1 MPSNGAVK
9 GNKRLTS
16 GSSEFNAMEFL
27 IRNTILGLVNTAI
40 PVIVTAVDAGG
51 AGAATGYVTVKPLVC
66 QVDGFGETLDPAELF
81 RVPYAR
87 VQGGIAALVIDPVVG
102 DVGLAVF
109 AKSDCSNVAQ
119 MQSKPV
125 QPGSFRKFSMSD
137 GFYFGGF
144 LNRAP
149 SVYIE
154 ADQTNIVIHAV
165 SDVTIQAPSKV
176 RIESPLIEV
185 TGQIVQTGEQS
196 SAGSSFLNGFTNTGG
211 SITSNGVVLETH
223 VHPGDSGGV
232 TGPPNT

>member
-1 MPSNGAVK
+1 MASNGPVK
-9 GNKRLTS
+9 GNKRATS
-16 GSSEFNAMEFL
+16 GSTNFNAMEFL

-51 AGAATGYVTVKPLVC
+51 SGAPTGYVTVKPLVC
-66 QVDGFGETLDPAELF
+66 QVDGFGETLEPAELF

-87 VQGGIAALVIDPVVG
+87 VQGGVAALVIDPVPG
-102 DVGLAVF
+102 DIGLAVF

-149 SVYIE
+149 QVYVE
-154 ADQTNIVIHAV
+154 VKQDAIVINAQT
-165 SDVTIQAPSKV
+165 DVTINAPSKI
-176 RIESPLIEV
+176 RLNTPLVEIA
-185 TGQIVQTGEQS
+185 GQIVQTGE
-196 SAGSSFLNGFTNTGG
+196 SATGATTRGGLTNTGG

-223 VHPGDSGGV
+223 VHGGVQPGDGN
-232 TGPPNT
+232 TGQPA

>member
-87 VQGGIAALVIDPVVG
+87 VQGGIAALVIDPVPG
-102 DVGLAVF
+102 DIGLAVF
-109 AKSDCSNVAQ
+109 AKSDCSGVAQ

-137 GFYFGGF
+137 GFYLGGF

-154 ADQTNIVIHAV
+154 VKQDQSIVITA
-165 SDVTIQAPSKV
+165 
-176 RIESPLIEV
+176 
-185 TGQIVQTGEQS
+185 
-196 SAGSSFLNGFTNTGG
+196 
-211 SITSNGVVLETH
+211 
-223 VHPGDSGGV
+223 SGGV
-232 TGPPNT
+232 TVNAPTVTVPSGDVIASGISLNSHTHTCPDGETSGPH

>member
-1 MPSNGAVK
+1 MANNGPVK
-9 GNKRLTS
+9 GNKRATS
-16 GSSEFNAMEFL
+16 GSTQFNAMEFL

-40 PVIVTAVDAGG
+40 PVIVTSVDAGG
-51 AGAATGYVTVKPLVC
+51 SGAPTGYVTVKPLVC

-87 VQGGIAALVIDPVVG
+87 VQGGVAALVIDPVVG

-119 MQSKPV
+119 MQNKPV

-154 ADQTNIVIHAV
+154 VKQDQSIVITA
-165 SDVTIQAPSKV
+165 
-176 RIESPLIEV
+176 
-185 TGQIVQTGEQS
+185 
-196 SAGSSFLNGFTNTGG
+196 
-211 SITSNGVVLETH
+211 
-223 VHPGDSGGV
+223 SGGV
-232 TGPPNT
+232 TVNAPTVMVPSGDVIASGKSLVNHTHMGVHGETSPPL

>member
-1 MPSNGAVK
+1 MAHSEAVK

-16 GSSEFNAMEFL
+16 GSSEYNAQEFH
-27 IRNTILGLVNTAI
+27 IRNVILGMVNTAI
-40 PVIVTAVDAGG
+40 PVVVTAVDAGG
-51 AGAATGYVTVKPLVC
+51 ASEPTGYVTVKPLVC

-102 DVGLAVF
+102 DIGLAVF

-149 SVYIE
+149 SVYVE
-154 ADQTNIVIHAV
+154 VKQDQSIVITAASGVTVNAPTVTVPSGDVIASGV
-165 SDVTIQAPSKV
+165 SLVNHT
-176 RIESPLIEV
+176 
-185 TGQIVQTGEQS
+185 
-196 SAGSSFLNGFTNTGG
+196 
-211 SITSNGVVLETH
+211 
-223 VHPGDSGGV
+223 HPGDSGGN
-232 TGPPNT
+232 TGPPN

>member
-51 AGAATGYVTVKPLVC
+51 SGAPTGYVTVKPLVC

-87 VQGGIAALVIDPVVG
+87 VQGGVAALVIDPVPG
-102 DVGLAVF
+102 DIGLAVF
-109 AKSDCSNVAQ
+109 AKSDCSGVAQ

-137 GFYFGGF
+137 GFYLGGF

-149 SVYIE
+149 SVYVE
-154 ADQTNIVIHAV
+154 VKQDQSIVITAA
-165 SDVTIQAPSKV
+165 S
-176 RIESPLIEV
+176 
-185 TGQIVQTGEQS
+185 
-196 SAGSSFLNGFTNTGG
+196 
-211 SITSNGVVLETH
+211 
-223 VHPGDSGGV
+223 GV
-232 TGPPNT
+232 TVNAPTVTVPNGDVIASGKSLVNHTHMGVHGETSPPL

>member
-1 MPSNGAVK
+1 MASNGPVK
-9 GNKRLTS
+9 GNKRATS
-16 GSSEFNAMEFL
+16 GSTQYNAMEFL

-51 AGAATGYVTVKPLVC
+51 ASEPTGYVTVKPLVC

-87 VQGGIAALVIDPVVG
+87 VQGGVAALVIDPVPG
-102 DVGLAVF
+102 DIGLAVF
-109 AKSDCSNVAQ
+109 AKSDCSGVAQ

-149 SVYIE
+149 KVYVE
-154 ADQTNIVIHAV
+154 VKQDQSIVITASSGV
-165 SDVTIQAPSKV
+165 TVNAPTVTVPSGDVIASGISLVHHVHGGVQSGGGN
-176 RIESPLIEV
+176 
-185 TGQIVQTGEQS
+185 TGQPV
-196 SAGSSFLNGFTNTGG
+196 
-211 SITSNGVVLETH
+211 
-223 VHPGDSGGV
+223 
-232 TGPPNT
+232 

>member
-1 MPSNGAVK
+1 MANNGPVK
-9 GNKRLTS
+9 GNKRATS
-16 GSSEFNAMEFL
+16 GSTNFNAMEFM

-51 AGAATGYVTVKPLVC
+51 SGAPTGYVTVKPLVC

-102 DVGLAVF
+102 DIGLAVF

-154 ADQTNIVIHAV
+154 VKQDQSIVITA
-165 SDVTIQAPSKV
+165 
-176 RIESPLIEV
+176 
-185 TGQIVQTGEQS
+185 
-196 SAGSSFLNGFTNTGG
+196 
-211 SITSNGVVLETH
+211 
-223 VHPGDSGGV
+223 SGGV
-232 TGPPNT
+232 TVNAPTVTVPSGDVIASGKSLVNHTHMGVHGETSPPL

>member
-144 LNRAP
+144 LNSAP

-154 ADQTNIVIHAV
+154 VKQDQSIVITASGGV
-165 SDVTIQAPSKV
+165 TVNAPTVTVPSGDVIASGISLV
-176 RIESPLIEV
+176 HH
-185 TGQIVQTGEQS
+185 
-196 SAGSSFLNGFTNTGG
+196 
-211 SITSNGVVLETH
+211 TH
-223 VHPGDSGGV
+223 TGDSGG
-232 TGPPNT
+232 TTSPPNG

>member
-1 MPSNGAVK
+1 MASNGPVK
-9 GNKRLTS
+9 GNKRATS

-137 GFYFGGF
+137 GFYLGGF

-154 ADQTNIVIHAV
+154 VKQDQSIVITA
-165 SDVTIQAPSKV
+165 
-176 RIESPLIEV
+176 
-185 TGQIVQTGEQS
+185 S
-196 SAGSSFLNGFTNTGG
+196 S
-211 SITSNGVVLETH
+211 
-223 VHPGDSGGV
+223 GV
-232 TGPPNT
+232 TVNAPTVTVPSGDVIASGISLNSHTHTCPDGETSGPH

>member
-66 QVDGFGETLDPAELF
+66 QVDGFGETLEPAELF

-87 VQGGIAALVIDPVVG
+87 VQGGVAALVIDPVVG

-119 MQSKPV
+119 MQDKPV

-137 GFYFGGF
+137 GFYLGGF

-154 ADQTNIVIHAV
+154 VKQDQSIVITASGGV
-165 SDVTIQAPSKV
+165 TVNAPTVMVPSGDVIASGISLV
-176 RIESPLIEV
+176 HH
-185 TGQIVQTGEQS
+185 
-196 SAGSSFLNGFTNTGG
+196 
-211 SITSNGVVLETH
+211 TH
-223 VHPGDSGGV
+223 TGDSGG
-232 TGPPNT
+232 TTSPPNG

>member
-1 MPSNGAVK
+1 MANNGPVK
-9 GNKRLTS
+9 GNKRATS
-16 GSSEFNAMEFL
+16 GSTNFNAMEFM

-51 AGAATGYVTVKPLVC
+51 SGAPTGYVTVKPLVC

-87 VQGGIAALVIDPVVG
+87 VQGGVAALVIDPVPG
-102 DVGLAVF
+102 DIGLAVF

-137 GFYFGGF
+137 GFYLGGF

-154 ADQTNIVIHAV
+154 VKQDQSIVITA
-165 SDVTIQAPSKV
+165 
-176 RIESPLIEV
+176 
-185 TGQIVQTGEQS
+185 
-196 SAGSSFLNGFTNTGG
+196 
-211 SITSNGVVLETH
+211 
-223 VHPGDSGGV
+223 SGGV
-232 TGPPNT
+232 TVNAPTVTVPSGDVIASGKSLVNHTHMGVHGETSPPL

>member
-1 MPSNGAVK
+1 MASNGPVK
-9 GNKRLTS
+9 GNKRATS
-16 GSSEFNAMEFL
+16 GSTQFNAMEFL

-51 AGAATGYVTVKPLVC
+51 SDAPTGYVTVKPLVC

-87 VQGGIAALVIDPVVG
+87 VQGGVAALVIDPVPG
-102 DVGLAVF
+102 DIGLAVF
-109 AKSDCSNVAQ
+109 AKSDCSGVAQ

-149 SVYIE
+149 SVYVE
-154 ADQTNIVIHAV
+154 VKQDQSIVITA
-165 SDVTIQAPSKV
+165 
-176 RIESPLIEV
+176 
-185 TGQIVQTGEQS
+185 S
-196 SAGSSFLNGFTNTGG
+196 S
-211 SITSNGVVLETH
+211 
-223 VHPGDSGGV
+223 GV
-232 TGPPNT
+232 TVNAPTVMVPSGDVIASGISLNSHTHTCPDGETSGPH

>member
-51 AGAATGYVTVKPLVC
+51 ASEPTGYVTVKPLVC

-102 DVGLAVF
+102 DIGLAVF

-137 GFYFGGF
+137 GFYIGGF

-154 ADQTNIVIHAV
+154 VKQDQSIVITAA
-165 SDVTIQAPSKV
+165 SGVTVNAPT
-176 RIESPLIEV
+176 V
-185 TGQIVQTGEQS
+185 TV
-196 SAGSSFLNGFTNTGG
+196 LNGDVIASGKSLVNHTHMGVHG
-211 SITSNGVVLETH
+211 ETS
-223 VHPGDSGGV
+223 
-232 TGPPNT
+232 PPL

>member
-87 VQGGIAALVIDPVVG
+87 VQGGVAALVIDPVVG

-137 GFYFGGF
+137 GFYIGGF

-154 ADQTNIVIHAV
+154 VKQDQSIVITA
-165 SDVTIQAPSKV
+165 A
-176 RIESPLIEV
+176 
-185 TGQIVQTGEQS
+185 
-196 SAGSSFLNGFTNTGG
+196 
-211 SITSNGVVLETH
+211 
-223 VHPGDSGGV
+223 GGV
-232 TGPPNT
+232 TVNAPTVTVPSGDVIASGKSLVNHTHMGVHGETSPPL

>member
-1 MPSNGAVK
+1 MASNGPVK
-9 GNKRLTS
+9 GNKRATS
-16 GSSEFNAMEFL
+16 GSTNFNAMEFL
-27 IRNTILGLVNTAI
+27 IRNVIQGLVNTAI

-51 AGAATGYVTVKPLVC
+51 ASEPTGYVTVKPLVC
-66 QVDGFGETLDPAELF
+66 QVDGFGETLEPAELF

-149 SVYIE
+149 SVYVE
-154 ADQTNIVIHAV
+154 VKQDQSIVITA
-165 SDVTIQAPSKV
+165 
-176 RIESPLIEV
+176 
-185 TGQIVQTGEQS
+185 S
-196 SAGSSFLNGFTNTGG
+196 S
-211 SITSNGVVLETH
+211 
-223 VHPGDSGGV
+223 GV
-232 TGPPNT
+232 TVNAPTVTVPSGDVIASGISLNSHTHTCPDGETSGPH

>member
-1 MPSNGAVK
+1 MANNGSVK
-9 GNKRLTS
+9 GNKRATS
-16 GSSEFNAMEFL
+16 GSTQFNAMEFL

-51 AGAATGYVTVKPLVC
+51 SGAPTGYVTVKPLVC

-87 VQGGIAALVIDPVVG
+87 VQGGIAALVIDPVPG
-102 DVGLAVF
+102 DIGLAVF
-109 AKSDCSNVAQ
+109 AKSDCSGVAQ

-149 SVYIE
+149 SVYVE
-154 ADQTNIVIHAV
+154 VKQDAIVINAQT
-165 SDVTIQAPSKV
+165 DVTINAPSKI
-176 RIESPLIEV
+176 RLDTPLVEI
-185 TGQIVQTGEQS
+185 TGQIVQTGE
-196 SAGSSFLNGFTNTGG
+196 SATGATTRGGLTNTGG

-223 VHPGDSGGV
+223 VHGGVQPGDGN
-232 TGPPNT
+232 TGAPA

>member
-1 MPSNGAVK
+1 MASNGPVK
-9 GNKRLTS
+9 GNKRATS
-16 GSSEFNAMEFL
+16 GSTQYNAMEFL

-51 AGAATGYVTVKPLVC
+51 SGAPTGYVTVKPLVC

-87 VQGGIAALVIDPVVG
+87 VQGGVAALVIDPVPG
-102 DVGLAVF
+102 DIGLAVF
-109 AKSDCSNVAQ
+109 AKSDCSGVAQ

-149 SVYIE
+149 SVYVE
-154 ADQTNIVIHAV
+154 VKQDQSIVITASSGV
-165 SDVTIQAPSKV
+165 TVNAPTVTVPSGDVIASGISLV
-176 RIESPLIEV
+176 HH
-185 TGQIVQTGEQS
+185 
-196 SAGSSFLNGFTNTGG
+196 
-211 SITSNGVVLETH
+211 TH
-223 VHPGDSGGV
+223 TGDSGG
-232 TGPPNT
+232 TTSPPN

>member
-16 GSSEFNAMEFL
+16 GSTQFNAMEFL

-51 AGAATGYVTVKPLVC
+51 SGAPTGYVTVKPLVC

-87 VQGGIAALVIDPVVG
+87 MQGGVAALVIDPVVG

-119 MQSKPV
+119 MQDKPV

-137 GFYFGGF
+137 GFYLGGF

-149 SVYIE
+149 SVYVE
-154 ADQTNIVIHAV
+154 VKQDQSIVITA
-165 SDVTIQAPSKV
+165 
-176 RIESPLIEV
+176 
-185 TGQIVQTGEQS
+185 S
-196 SAGSSFLNGFTNTGG
+196 S
-211 SITSNGVVLETH
+211 
-223 VHPGDSGGV
+223 GV
-232 TGPPNT
+232 TVNAPTVTVPSGDVIASGISLNSHTHTCPDGETSGPH

>member
-137 GFYFGGF
+137 GFYLGGF

-154 ADQTNIVIHAV
+154 VKQDQSIVITA
-165 SDVTIQAPSKV
+165 
-176 RIESPLIEV
+176 
-185 TGQIVQTGEQS
+185 
-196 SAGSSFLNGFTNTGG
+196 
-211 SITSNGVVLETH
+211 
-223 VHPGDSGGV
+223 SGGV
-232 TGPPNT
+232 TVNAPTVTVPSGDVIASGISLVHHVHGGVQSGGSDTGQPV

>member
-149 SVYIE
+149 SVYVE
-154 ADQTNIVIHAV
+154 VKQDQSIVITAASGV
-165 SDVTIQAPSKV
+165 TVNAPTVTVPSGDVIASGISLVHHVHGGVQSGG
-176 RIESPLIEV
+176 SN
-185 TGQIVQTGEQS
+185 TGQPV
-196 SAGSSFLNGFTNTGG
+196 
-211 SITSNGVVLETH
+211 
-223 VHPGDSGGV
+223 
-232 TGPPNT
+232 

>member
-1 MPSNGAVK
+1 MASNDPVK
-9 GNKRLTS
+9 GNKRATS
-16 GSSEFNAMEFL
+16 GSSNFNAMEFL

-87 VQGGIAALVIDPVVG
+87 VQGGVAALVIDPVVG

-119 MQSKPV
+119 MQDKPV

-137 GFYFGGF
+137 GFYLGGF

-154 ADQTNIVIHAV
+154 VKQDQSIVITASGGV
-165 SDVTIQAPSKV
+165 TVNAPTVMVPSGDVIASGISLV
-176 RIESPLIEV
+176 HH
-185 TGQIVQTGEQS
+185 
-196 SAGSSFLNGFTNTGG
+196 
-211 SITSNGVVLETH
+211 TH
-223 VHPGDSGGV
+223 TGDSGG
-232 TGPPNT
+232 TTSPPNG

>member
-87 VQGGIAALVIDPVVG
+87 VQGGVAALVIDPVVG

-125 QPGSFRKFSMSD
+125 QPGSLRKFSMSD

-144 LNRAP
+144 LNREP

-154 ADQTNIVIHAV
+154 VKQDQSIVITAA
-165 SDVTIQAPSKV
+165 S
-176 RIESPLIEV
+176 
-185 TGQIVQTGEQS
+185 
-196 SAGSSFLNGFTNTGG
+196 
-211 SITSNGVVLETH
+211 
-223 VHPGDSGGV
+223 GV
-232 TGPPNT
+232 TVNAPTVTVPNGDVIASGKSLVNHTHMGVHGETSPPL

>member
-1 MPSNGAVK
+1 MANNGPVK

-51 AGAATGYVTVKPLVC
+51 ASEPTGYVTVKPLVC
-66 QVDGFGETLDPAELF
+66 QVDGFGETLEPAELF

-87 VQGGIAALVIDPVVG
+87 VQGGVAALVIDPVVG

-144 LNRAP
+144 LNRTP
-149 SVYIE
+149 QVYVE
-154 ADQTNIVIHAV
+154 VKQDAIVINAQT
-165 SDVTIQAPSKV
+165 DVTINAPSKI
-176 RIESPLIEV
+176 RLNTPLVEI
-185 TGQIVQTGEQS
+185 TGQIVQTGE
-196 SAGSSFLNGFTNTGG
+196 SATGATTRGGLTNTGG

-223 VHPGDSGGV
+223 VHGGV
-232 TGPPNT
+232 QPGGGNTGAPA

>member
-1 MPSNGAVK
+1 MANNGPVK
-9 GNKRLTS
+9 GNKRATS
-16 GSSEFNAMEFL
+16 GSTNFNAMEFM

-51 AGAATGYVTVKPLVC
+51 SGAPTGYVTVKPLVC

-109 AKSDCSNVAQ
+109 AKSDCSGVAQ

-137 GFYFGGF
+137 GFYLGGF

-149 SVYIE
+149 QVYVE
-154 ADQTNIVIHAV
+154 VKQDQSIVITA
-165 SDVTIQAPSKV
+165 
-176 RIESPLIEV
+176 
-185 TGQIVQTGEQS
+185 
-196 SAGSSFLNGFTNTGG
+196 SAGVTVNSPMVTVPSGDVIASGISL
-211 SITSNGVVLETH
+211 VHHTH
-223 VHPGDSGGV
+223 TGDSGG
-232 TGPPNT
+232 TTSPPN